1 MNKTTILT
9 TAYVSLC
16 VQLVIG
22 ITTFFAIFIPLQS
35 EDYILTE
42 IMILDTIVQFIELA
56 FYVWLI
62 SQFFKLSRDVTY
74 TRYFDWFISTPIMLL
89 TTIYLFEYIRS
100 KDENKVT
107 TITEITN
114 THWYTIF
121 KILTANLIMLLSGFL
136 AEIGRISRP
145 FAFVTGTIGLLV
157 AFSYIFVYFVT
168 SNLVIQ
174 CLFWFMA
181 FVWFLYG
188 IVFLL
193 PYVVKNMSYN
203 FLDIFSKN
211 FYGLF
216 VAVIIFYTSRSYR

>member
-1 MNKTTILT
+1 
-9 TAYVSLC
+9 
-16 VQLVIG
+16 
-22 ITTFFAIFIPLQS
+22 
-35 EDYILTE
+35 
-42 IMILDTIVQFIELA
+42 
-56 FYVWLI
+56 
-62 SQFFKLSRDVTY
+62 
-74 TRYFDWFISTPIMLL
+74 MLL

-203 FLDIFSKN
+203 FLDIF
-211 FYGLF
+211 
-216 VAVIIFYTSRSYR
+216 